1 MAKET
6 VDTPTG
12 QATVDLEKYTELVLK
27 VDEAQ
32 DKIKEMESL
41 SKELKV
47 ATAVAKPVQKGFL
60 SIFRDENNINE
71 KSIIGFASFMMMV
84 AFGVVDLIT
93 GLDGTPLEISDTI
106 STSFVVVTL
115 GSFGIAEAGKAFG
128 K

>member
-71 KSIIGFASFMMMV
+71 KSIIGFASFTMMV

-93 GLDGTPLEISDTI
+93 GLDGKGLEISDTI
-106 STSFVVVTL
+106 YTSFVVVTL

>member
-1 MAKET
+1 
-6 VDTPTG
+6 
-12 QATVDLEKYTELVLK
+12 
-27 VDEAQ
+27 
-32 DKIKEMESL
+32 MESL

-84 AFGVVDLIT
+84 AFGIVDLIT

-106 STSFVVVTL
+106 YTSFVVVTL

>member
-1 MAKET
+1 MAQQT

-84 AFGVVDLIT
+84 AFGIVDLIT

-106 STSFVVVTL
+106 YTSFVVVTL

>member
-1 MAKET
+1 MAQQT

-71 KSIIGFASFMMMV
+71 KSIIGFASFTMMV

-93 GLDGTPLEISDTI
+93 GLDGKGLEISDTI
-106 STSFVVVTL
+106 YTSFVVVTL

>member
-1 MAKET
+1 MAQQT

-71 KSIIGFASFMMMV
+71 KSIIGFASFTMMV
-84 AFGVVDLIT
+84 AFGTFDLIT
-93 GLDGTPLEISDTI
+93 AMDGTPLEISDTI
-106 STSFVVVTL
+106 YTSFVVVTL